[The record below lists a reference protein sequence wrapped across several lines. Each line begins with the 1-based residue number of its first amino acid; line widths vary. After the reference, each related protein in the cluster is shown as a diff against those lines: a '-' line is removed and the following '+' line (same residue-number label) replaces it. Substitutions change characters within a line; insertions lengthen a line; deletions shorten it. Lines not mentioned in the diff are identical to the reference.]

1 MNIIQKRF
9 PIPCLLEIPIEK
21 EVSPNTTKDN
31 FNPVYER
38 MRPREIANYIN
49 TQFKMPQNQE
59 RNIKRRP
66 INVLPHQKSPL
77 DPRFSH
83 PRQPQQQPQPMWDK
97 NAGFTYTGNFS
108 SDC

>member
-1 MNIIQKRF
+1 M
-9 PIPCLLEIPIEK
+9 EEK
-21 EVSPNTTKDN
+21 EVSPNTSKDN

-49 TQFKMPQNQE
+49 TQFKMPANE
-59 RNIKRRP
+59 AARNVKRRP

-77 DPRFSH
+77 DPRLNH
-83 PRQPQQQPQPMWDK
+83 HQRQQQQQQQQQQPQPMWDK